1 MADSPASTTRPRYLD
16 RLEIR
21 ESTPDAADGSRTR
34 GGRDGAAA
42 VSVTAIVVGAAVG
55 ARVRLRLAW
64 GGHETRGELRGG
76 AVAEGGA
83 VELAEVAVPGSEG
96 GGGRWSPAAP
106 RLHTLT
112 VTLLS
117 SGGGEGGGGE
127 GGGGEGGGGA
137 GGGAGCDEDALTVRV
152 GLRRVGTATG
162 RLTLDGAPLK
172 LKGFN
177 RHDFHPAH
185 GAAVP
190 HATLLADLQ
199 WVKAAGANVVCA

>member
-1 MADSPASTTRPRYLD
+1 M
-16 RLEIR
+16 
-21 ESTPDAADGSRTR
+21 
-34 GGRDGAAA
+34 
-42 VSVTAIVVGAAVG
+42 
-55 ARVRLRLAW
+55 
-64 GGHETRGELRGG
+64 
-76 AVAEGGA
+76 
-83 VELAEVAVPGSEG
+83 G
-96 GGGRWSPAAP
+96 GGG
-106 RLHTLT
+106 
-112 VTLLS
+112 VG
-117 SGGGEGGGGE
+117 GGGEGAAFL